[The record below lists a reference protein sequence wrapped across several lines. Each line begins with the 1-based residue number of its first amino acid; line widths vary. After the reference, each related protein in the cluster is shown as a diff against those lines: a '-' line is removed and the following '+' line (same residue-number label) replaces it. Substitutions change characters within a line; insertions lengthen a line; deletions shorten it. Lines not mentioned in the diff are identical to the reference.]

1 MSAPFRYSVVRLL
14 LLPSIARVPSLPR
27 CVHQKLFSRAL
38 ATGWTDGDTSRQ
50 EKGHR
55 RVVEQ
60 INLSAAF
67 LGLLGAGTGF
77 LLLCRREHG
86 KQNKETQGYG
96 FLSRL
101 LPTVLAAVPVRP
113 DSPRYQYNFIAD
125 VVEKTAPGVVY
136 IEILGRHP
144 FSGRAVPIS
153 NGSGFLVS
161 ADGLIV
167 TNAHVVA
174 NKSQVRVKL
183 SNGELYNAMVMDV
196 DPVADIATIKI
207 SVKYPLPTLP
217 LGKSADVRQGEFVV
231 ALGSPF
237 ALQNTITSGI
247 VSSAQRGSRELGLNH
262 SNMEYIQT
270 DAAIDFGNSGG
281 PLINLDGE
289 VIGVNTM
296 KVTAG
301 ISFAIPSDRLREF
314 LNREQTKK
322 SWFGGTE
329 AKRRYIGVMMLTLT
343 PSILEELKLRNPNF
357 PDVAYGVLIHRVIV
371 GSPAYQAGLKADDII
386 LEINGQTVKTAEHV
400 YNAVRKEQILSV
412 VVRRGFDMLMLN
424 ITPEVAE

>member
-1 MSAPFRYSVVRLL
+1 MSAPFGYSVVRFLF
-14 LLPSIARVPSLPR
+14 LPPLAQVPALPR
-27 CVHQKLFSRAL
+27 CVHQKVLSRAL
-38 ATGWTDGDTSRQ
+38 ATGRTDGDTGRR
-50 EKGHR
+50 EKGHA

-60 INLSAAF
+60 RNLSVAL
-67 LGLLGAGTGF
+67 LGLLGTGTGLF
-77 LLLCRREHG
+77 LLNRREHG
-86 KQNKETQGYG
+86 KQKKETEG

-113 DSPRYQYNFIAD
+113 DSPRYRYNFIAD
-125 VVEKTAPGVVY
+125 VVEKTAPAVVY
-136 IEILGRHP
+136 IEIMGRHP
-144 FSGRAVPIS
+144 FTGRAVPIS

-183 SNGELYNAMVMDV
+183 ANGELYNAVVIDV

-207 SVKYPLPTLP
+207 NVKYALPTLH

-247 VSSAQRGSRELGLNH
+247 VSSAQRGSRELGLSH
-262 SNMEYIQT
+262 ANMEYIQT

-301 ISFAIPSDRLREF
+301 ISFAIPSDKLREF
-314 LNREQTKK
+314 LNRGQARK

-357 PDVAYGVLIHRVIV
+357 PDISYGVLIHRVIV
-371 GSPAYQAGLKADDII
+371 GSPAYQAGLKSDDII
-386 LEINGQTVKTAEHV
+386 LEINGQAVKTAEHV
-400 YNAVRKEQILSV
+400 YDAVRKEQILSV
-412 VVRRGFDMLMLN
+412 VVRRGHDMLMLN
-424 ITPEVAE
+424 VTPEVAE